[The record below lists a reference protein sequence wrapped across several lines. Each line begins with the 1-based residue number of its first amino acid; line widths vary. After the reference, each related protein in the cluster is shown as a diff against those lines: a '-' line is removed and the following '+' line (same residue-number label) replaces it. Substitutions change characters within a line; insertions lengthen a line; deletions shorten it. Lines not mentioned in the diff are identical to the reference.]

1 MATAIECAG
10 WLNQALEKTGYP
22 YRIDTTNEQTASDGI
37 KTIGAFPPSQLNAI
51 MDQYNAILIFRN
63 YGLMFRESDDPTRT
77 FWRDFVNYG
86 GGIEDI
92 YHKIIDEEPVV
103 WAEDFSGLSAEQ
115 SQQLGQ
121 KLAGDAYSF
130 KKEDVIKKFHTDMDG
145 FRLKLSRSDL
155 AISEVFTP
163 EGIVNYTDVQIAN
176 LQWSANVHLQKHTIA
191 CIKKMIDDNKIIFK
205 TGYNP
210 NTPSGVTSIVEGV
223 KTCTDAFKAPSDK
236 FNYSQVLN
244 KSDEE
249 DIYLVVTP
257 EFLNRIETRGYANAF
272 NLNEY
277 RIKNRLIV
285 LPYGTDF
292 GTFSNEKVLAVLL
305 DKRAIVMALRYW
317 KMMPNIVPNSDFINY
332 FLNVKFI
339 SGYNEFFNAVAFTGG
354 EVSENFQNDVA
365 EPNSPRKCYIMSGEI
380 LGISVNGEYL
390 SDDYY
395 YNGQEYLYIVN
406 EGDVVDMHY
415 GIGEQMKITLYPDFI
430 TEGFYIS
437 NSRGGQNYGT
447 NYTGTLPYGR
457 IVVEKIV

>member
-22 YRIDTTNEQTASDGI
+22 YRIDTSTEQKASDGI
-37 KTIGAFPPSQLNAI
+37 KTIGAFPPSQLNSI
-51 MDQYNAILIFRN
+51 LDQYNAILIFRN
-63 YGLMFRESDDPTRT
+63 YGLMFRESDDPTRA

-103 WAEDFSGLSAEQ
+103 WAEDFSGLNAEQ
-115 SQQLGQ
+115 AQQLGQ

-130 KKEDVIKKFHTDMDG
+130 RKEDVIKKFHTDMDG

-163 EGIVNYTDVQIAN
+163 EGIVNYTDVQMAN
-176 LQWSANVHLQKHTIA
+176 LQWSANVHLQQHTIA
-191 CIKKMIDDNKIIFK
+191 CIKKMIEDNKIIYK

-292 GTFSNEKVLAVLL
+292 GTYLSEKVLAVLI

-354 EVSENFQNDVA
+354 EVSENFQNDLV
-365 EPNSPRKCYIMSGEI
+365 SFRKCYITSGVDALEVV
-380 LGISVNGEYL
+380 VNGEHVTNYT
-390 SDDYY
+390 Y
-395 YNGQEYLYIVN
+395 YNGNDYCYECN
-406 EGDVVDMHY
+406 EGDTVDFY
-415 GIGEQMKITLYPDFI
+415 FSDQSDMKVTFRPEFI
-430 TEGFYIS
+430 TDGFYLADS
-437 NSRGGQNYGT
+437 GGSTTYGT
-447 NYTGTLPYGR
+447 NYTGKVQSG
-457 IVVEKIV
+457 IISVEKLA

>member
-10 WLNQALEKTGYP
+10 WLNQALEQTGYP
-22 YRIDTTNEQTASDGI
+22 YRIDVTSEQTASDGI
-37 KTIGAFPPSQLNAI
+37 KAIGAFPPSQMNAI

-63 YGLMFRESDDPTRT
+63 YGLMFSESDDPTRT

-92 YHKIIDEEPVV
+92 FHEIIDEEPVV
-103 WAEDFSGLSAEQ
+103 WADDFAGLNA
-115 SQQLGQ
+115 QQAQELGE
-121 KLAGDAYSF
+121 KLAGDAYSY
-130 KKEDVIKKFHTDMDG
+130 KKADVIKKFHTDMDG

-155 AISEVFTP
+155 SISEVFTA
-163 EGIVNYTDVQIAN
+163 EGIVRYTDVQMAN

-191 CIKKMIDDNKIIFK
+191 CIKQMIEDNKIIFK

-210 NTPSGVTSIVEGV
+210 NTPSGVTSIVEGI
-223 KTCTDAFKAPSDK
+223 KTFTDAFKAPSDK

-249 DIYLVVTP
+249 DIYLVITP

-277 RIKNRLIV
+277 RMKNRLIV

-292 GTFSNEKVLAVLL
+292 GTFSNEKVLAVLI

-317 KMMPNIVPNSDFINY
+317 KMMPNIIPNSDFINY

-339 SGYNEFFNAVAFTGG
+339 KGYNEFFNGVALTGADILEFSPTDEKVIFVNENITGG
-354 EVSENFQNDVA
+354 T
-365 EPNSPRKCYIMSGEI
+365 YY
-380 LGISVNGEYL
+380 VNGEKVTAFN
-390 SDDYY
+390 SDDA
-395 YNGQEYLYIVN
+395 G
-406 EGDVVDMHY
+406 G
-415 GIGEQMKITLYPDFI
+415 KTLYVPKNSLIEVD
-430 TEGFYIS
+430 IS
-437 NSRGGQNYGT
+437 NAEYANFPILVTVGGIIEQREFMSG
-447 NYTGTLPYGR
+447 TGTGTVQFYAIDNCNVQVTLAG
-457 IVVEKIV
+457 

>member
-1 MATAIECAG
+1 MATAVQCAG
-10 WLNQALEKTGYP
+10 WLNEALEKTGYP
-22 YRIDTTNEQTASDGI
+22 YRIDTTSEQTASDGI

-63 YGLMFRESDDPTRT
+63 YGIMFSESDDPTRA

-103 WAEDFSGLSAEQ
+103 WAEDFSGLTTEQ
-115 SQQLGQ
+115 AQQLGQ

-163 EGIVNYTDVQIAN
+163 EGIVNYTDVQMAN
-176 LQWSANVHLQKHTIA
+176 LQWSANVHLQQHTIA
-191 CIKKMIDDNKIIFK
+191 CIKKMIEDNKIIYK

-277 RIKNRLIV
+277 RMKNRLIV

-292 GTFSNEKVLAVLL
+292 GTYSTEKVLAVLI

-354 EVSENFQNDVA
+354 EVSENFQNDVV
-365 EPNSPRKCYIMSGEI
+365 ETTSLRKCYIRSA
-380 LGISVNGEYL
+380 EYL
-390 SDDYY
+390 NITVDGKPVEYEYY
-395 YNGQEYLYIVN
+395 YNGQEMLYIVN
-406 EGDVVDMHY
+406 EGDIVDMSLQN
-415 GIGEQMKITLYPDFI
+415 GGDMKITLFPDFI
-430 TEGFYIS
+430 TEGFYLADS
-437 NSRGGQNYGT
+437 GGSPYTGT
-447 NYTGTLPYGR
+447 NYTGTLPYGN
-457 IVVEKIV
+457 ILVEKYS